1 MALDIVDF
9 NARWLKAWSDK
20 NVSELVMFY
29 AQDTLYCDPQVPD
42 GLKGRE
48 ALRAYLT
55 RLFAETPP
63 MRYDPHESWATHNG
77 YCGRWYC
84 TISLPDGA
92 RSYLRG
98 FDLVVLEDDLIA
110 LNEVY
115 VHPVAALPQG

>member
-1 MALDIVDF
+1 LDIEDF

-20 NVSELVMFY
+20 DVDGLVMFY
-29 AQDTLYCDPQVPD
+29 SADTQYFDPQTAD

-55 RLFAETPP
+55 KLFAETPP
-63 MRYDPHESWATHNG
+63 MTYVPHEVWKTPDG

-84 TISLPDGA
+84 TIDMPDGTK
-92 RSYLRG
+92 SYLRG
-98 FDLVVLEDDLIA
+98 FDLVVMKGDEIA

-115 VHPVAALPQG
+115 VHPVTAVP

>member
-29 AQDTLYCDPQVPD
+29 AQDTVYCDPQVPD

-84 TISLPDGA
+84 TISLPDRA

>member
-1 MALDIVDF
+1 MAIDIVDF

-29 AQDTLYCDPQVPD
+29 AEDTVYRDPQVPD
-42 GLKGRE
+42 GLSGRE

-63 MRYDPHESWATHNG
+63 MRYDPHETWATHDG

-84 TISLPDGA
+84 TMSRPDGA
-92 RSYLRG
+92 DSYLRG
-98 FDLVVLEDDLIA
+98 FDLVVLQGGLIA

-115 VHPVAALPQG
+115 VHPVATLPQG